1 MAANVN
7 GWFEA
12 ESRAEHAN
20 ELVEVLRLNREQIAS
35 AREKTREELKFY
47 SQGRG
52 NLTFVIQSRDSEERA
67 KSTYAEN
74 ALTYQKLV
82 IQYLALTDDL
92 YRPLPAGGESEDQG

>member
-1 MAANVN
+1 MAVIGLELEAALVN
-7 GWFEA
+7 T
-12 ESRAEHAN
+12 RIRID
-20 ELVEVLRLNREQIAS
+20 ELAEVLRLNREQIVS
-35 AREKTREELKFY
+35 AREKTGEELKLY
-47 SQGRG
+47 GQGRG

-92 YRPLPAGGESEDQG
+92 YRPLPAGGESED